1 MLYKITIFLCN
12 FLYSRI
18 SISFKILTF
27 QHKKL
32 LFLQYFLSFVQLV
45 LTLDST
51 ICKGSKTNMVTI
63 FKLISLYILSKCT
76 FVQNIKK
83 VAKYAIWFYIFLI
96 EGFYF
101 TTIEK
106 HIMRHNYILLLS

>member
-1 MLYKITIFLCN
+1 MLYKITVFLCN

-27 QHKKL
+27 QHKNL
-32 LFLQYFLSFVQLV
+32 LFLQYVLSFVQLV
-45 LTLDST
+45 LKLDST

-83 VAKYAIWFYIFLI
+83 VANYAIWFCIFLI